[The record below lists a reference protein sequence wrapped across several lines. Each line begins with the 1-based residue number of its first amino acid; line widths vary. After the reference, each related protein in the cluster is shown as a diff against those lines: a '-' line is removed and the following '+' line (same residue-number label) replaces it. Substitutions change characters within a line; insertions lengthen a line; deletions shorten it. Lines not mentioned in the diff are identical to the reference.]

1 MVNQRGMLN
10 NQMSKLPYLRLGEGD
25 VIAQTAATGFD
36 ISVWQFLTAPLFGG
50 RVEILPDSVVHDPQR
65 LLEEVVANQVSV
77 LECVP
82 AVIDGMLAVSAHK
95 LEALRWLLPTGE
107 ALTVDLATRWFARHP
122 NVPLVNAY
130 GPAECADDVA
140 LHTLTAAPAARANMP
155 IGRATDNNRL
165 YVLDSSLQ
173 LAAPG
178 VVGELYI
185 GGVGVGRGYAARP
198 ALTAERFLPDPFGEA
213 GARLY
218 RSGDLARWN
227 ADGALEYVGRADFQ
241 VKIRGQRIELGEI
254 ENLLLAQPAV
264 HDAVVSAQPTPHGPQ
279 LVAYVVAEAQQKLS
293 VDVLK
298 TALGQELPAFM
309 VPAHVMLL
317 DRLPRNANGKL
328 DRKALPALS
337 WQERIF
343 EAPQGER
350 EEILA
355 ELWRGLLKVE
365 RVGRDDNF
373 FELGGHSL
381 LATRL
386 LSRIRERL
394 GVSIPLAQ
402 AFEATTVA
410 AQAALI
416 DTLQG
421 QTLTLEGLDA
431 LDELMN
437 ELEESN

>member
-1 MVNQRGMLN
+1 
-10 NQMSKLPYLRLGEGD
+10 
-25 VIAQTAATGFD
+25 
-36 ISVWQFLTAPLFGG
+36 
-50 RVEILPDSVVHDPQR
+50 
-65 LLEEVVANQVSV
+65 
-77 LECVP
+77 
-82 AVIDGMLAVSAHK
+82 
-95 LEALRWLLPTGE
+95 
-107 ALTVDLATRWFARHP
+107 
-122 NVPLVNAY
+122 
-130 GPAECADDVA
+130 
-140 LHTLTAAPAARANMP
+140 
-155 IGRATDNNRL
+155 
-165 YVLDSSLQ
+165 
-173 LAAPG
+173 
-178 VVGELYI
+178 
-185 GGVGVGRGYAARP
+185 
-198 ALTAERFLPDPFGEA
+198 LTAERFLPDPFGEP

-227 ADGALEYVGRADFQ
+227 AEGALEYVGRADFQ

-254 ENLLLAQPAV
+254 ENVLLAQPSV
-264 HDAVVSAQPTPHGPQ
+264 HDAVVSAQPTAHGPQ
-279 LVAYVVAEAQQKLS
+279 LVAYVVAEAQHALS
-293 VDVLK
+293 IDVLK

-317 DRLPRNANGKL
+317 ERLPRNANGKL
-328 DRKALPALS
+328 DRKALPAPTV
-337 WQERIF
+337 QVRHF

-355 ELWRGLLKVE
+355 ELWQSLLNVE

-421 QTLTLEGLDA
+421 QTLTLDRLDA

>member
-1 MVNQRGMLN
+1 
-10 NQMSKLPYLRLGEGD
+10 
-25 VIAQTAATGFD
+25 
-36 ISVWQFLTAPLFGG
+36 
-50 RVEILPDSVVHDPQR
+50 
-65 LLEEVVANQVSV
+65 VAI
-77 LECVP
+77 P
-82 AVIDGMLAVSAHK
+82 HGA
-95 LEALRWLLPTGE
+95 GE
-107 ALTVDLATRWFARHP
+107 ALTTDLAARWFARYP
-122 NVPLVNAY
+122 DIPLVNAY

-140 LHTLTAAPAARANMP
+140 LHTLTSAPALNANMP
-155 IGRATDNNRL
+155 IGRPTDNNAL

-198 ALTAERFLPDPFGEA
+198 GLTAERFLPDPFGES

-254 ENLLLAQPAV
+254 ESLLLAQGSV

-279 LVAYVVAEAQQKLS
+279 LVAYVVAAAGQALS
-293 VDVLK
+293 SDVLK
-298 TALGQELPAFM
+298 TALAQTLPAFM
-309 VPAHVMLL
+309 VPAHIVVLAQM
-317 DRLPRNANGKL
+317 PRNANGKL
-328 DRKALPALS
+328 DRKALPAPSL
-337 WQERIF
+337 EARTF

-350 EEILA
+350 EVVLA
-355 ELWRGLLKVE
+355 GLWQDLLNVTS
-365 RVGRDDNF
+365 VGRHDNF

-421 QTLTLEGLDA
+421 QTLTLDRLDA